1 VRHAYLITDKCPDL
15 RPVGVLCSDVSVR
28 GANGAPRKDRGF
40 LIMKRKLLGCGI
52 IAGPL
57 FVVAS
62 QLFGQ
67 EREPAPVAAS
77 TLRGLRIQRLD

>member
-1 VRHAYLITDKCPDL
+1 
-15 RPVGVLCSDVSVR
+15 
-28 GANGAPRKDRGF
+28 
-40 LIMKRKLLGCGI
+40 MKRKLLGCGI

-67 EREPAPVAAS
+67 EQPAPVAAS
-77 TLRGLRIQRLD
+77 TLRGLTIQGWISGSWANSPRS

>member
-1 VRHAYLITDKCPDL
+1 
-15 RPVGVLCSDVSVR
+15 
-28 GANGAPRKDRGF
+28 
-40 LIMKRKLLGCGI
+40 MKRKLLGCGI

-67 EREPAPVAAS
+67 EHEPAPVAAS
-77 TLRGLRIQRLD
+77 TLARADDSRLD

>member
-1 VRHAYLITDKCPDL
+1 
-15 RPVGVLCSDVSVR
+15 
-28 GANGAPRKDRGF
+28 
-40 LIMKRKLLGCGI
+40 MKRKLLGCGI

-57 FVVAS
+57 CVVAS